1 MWAAS
6 GASSPLGDLLVAQL
20 QLRLQIVLWEE
31 RKEVN
36 PQGTQE
42 RRGEGEGTG
51 PSRRGGGAEGKVGD
65 GQSSTGRGK
74 LGPGPQGTGLRRS

>member
-36 PQGTQE
+36 PQGTPGEE
-42 RRGEGEGTG
+42 RRGRGNRAIPEGG
-51 PSRRGGGAEGKVGD
+51 VG
-65 GQSSTGRGK
+65 QKGRSEMGS
-74 LGPGPQGTGLRRS
+74 PVQEEEN

>member
-6 GASSPLGDLLVAQL
+6 GACSPLGDLLVAQL

-36 PQGTQE
+36 PQGTPRE
-42 RRGEGEGTG
+42 ARARELGH
-51 PSRRGGGAEGKVGD
+51 PKGGKGKVGD
-65 GQSSTGRGK
+65 GTGMVQGY
-74 LGPGPQGTGLRRS
+74 GPWK